1 MHIYIQNAFGQN
13 FFEPY
18 IYSRVSKESYDIIR
32 VMFIFIYLYMYIYQV
47 TLKVM
52 QIYND
57 FVNLILLLFMM
68 FKHCFSQTMISLS
81 VFVFFHSFFS
91 SELVSSVV
99 IMFYHTI
106 IMTFIPKQSV
116 NFFFLTHPSLNFFFF
131 IKFNLPF
138 FSLLFFIFFYLK

>member
-1 MHIYIQNAFGQN
+1 MNYISGAHFFFPCMHIYIQNAFGQN

-81 VFVFFHSFFS
+81 VFF
-91 SELVSSVV
+91 
-99 IMFYHTI
+99 
-106 IMTFIPKQSV
+106 PQ
-116 NFFFLTHPSLNFFFF
+116 FFFLRVSFKCRHYVLSYNYYDFHSET
-131 IKFNLPF
+131 ICQIF
-138 FSLLFFIFFYLK
+138 FSLSPFSQFFFLHKI

>member
-1 MHIYIQNAFGQN
+1 MCSFHFSLHAYLHSKCILPEFLWTLYI
-13 FFEPY
+13 
-18 IYSRVSKESYDIIR
+18 S
-32 VMFIFIYLYMYIYQV
+32 IFIYLYMYIYQV

-81 VFVFFHSFFS
+81 VFF
-91 SELVSSVV
+91 
-99 IMFYHTI
+99 
-106 IMTFIPKQSV
+106 PQ
-116 NFFFLTHPSLNFFFF
+116 FFFLRVSFKCRHYVLSYNYYDFHSETICQNFFLSHLSLKFFFF

-138 FSLLFFIFFYLK
+138 FFPSIFFFFS